1 MIWAIKQK
9 YESKI
14 AWGDLMILAGIMR
27 WIATRANLIFNSN
40 SDLRALSEVYSSNDA
55 KLKFIDDFTM
65 A

>member
-1 MIWAIKQK
+1 
-9 YESKI
+9 
-14 AWGDLMILAGIMR
+14 MILAGIMR